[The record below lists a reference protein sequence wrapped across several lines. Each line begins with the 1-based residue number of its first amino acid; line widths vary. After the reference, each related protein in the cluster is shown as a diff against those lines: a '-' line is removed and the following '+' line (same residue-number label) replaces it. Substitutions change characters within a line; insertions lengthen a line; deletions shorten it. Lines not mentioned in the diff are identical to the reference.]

1 MDSHITLAGSFEDR
15 PGDSGTWPEL
25 MPVGVEDFGFD
36 ENPWAWADYA
46 DEETQ
51 RVDVAGAHVLAVLVT
66 LDAARWLPAT
76 LEALAKLDTR
86 PARLI
91 AIDNASTDA
100 TRTLLDRARD
110 QGVLDAV
117 YEGKREFGFGTA
129 VSAALESDAAN
140 LQDDADTLGFRAISA
155 DDTHWLW
162 LLHDDAVP
170 APDALYQLLAHVTID
185 PSIDLTGPKLLLPR
199 RRHGGQ
205 PISEV
210 GVSISGTGRR
220 ELDLDVD
227 EIDQGQRDE
236 PRERLGIST
245 CGMLVRTAVWE
256 QLDGLDPAL
265 PVFRD
270 GVDFGWRAH
279 LSGYRVVTTPSAQ
292 LTHRQVGRAGLRPH
306 GLTGRRP
313 GKVDR
318 LLGMLVVA
326 RHAPRKSLALV
337 WLRLVWSCLV
347 RAVGYLIGKVPGRA
361 LDEMQA
367 LGSFVAHPGRLRE
380 LRRRTAA
387 IDPMPGTSEFVESLR
402 PPWWSG
408 LRVGLDALTGAASD
422 RYRLI
427 AGDSDVATID
437 ELTGDD
443 FSSATDDRPRNL
455 WLSPAAITTAVA
467 VVASLVAARSLF
479 GSGSLVAPALLPAHD
494 SVITLWRTVMSAI
507 PGAPAQ
513 VTPPWEALVALGST
527 AMFGQPDW
535 LTTLLLCGVVP
546 LTLLA
551 AYPLGRRLIN
561 DRRVRLWVCAT
572 YALLPVLLGGT
583 NQGRLALSVVAIGLP
598 LLVMAARALVLRRT
612 RTPEA
617 WRGGWGAGVV
627 LVALVA
633 FEPSM
638 IIFAV
643 LVGILGAVVLRR
655 SPRKIGRIGIALGV
669 PLVVLLPWWP
679 TLISAPG
686 RLFVG
691 PDAAIAGVTP
701 AAPAW
706 QLLLGRDVGPGLPPL
721 WVGAV
726 IFSIIWLIALLGLA
740 RRPGRRAVLAAW
752 AAALVAL
759 GMAVVI
765 SRLVVAVPPAGT
777 EVRPWVGSY
786 LLLGFGALI
795 ISGGMGL
802 DGLSM
807 DMKERS
813 FSWLQPAS
821 VLAGVAVCLVSV
833 GGAVWWVLAGAH
845 GPIERSRLNA
855 IPPYVMN
862 AMKSDARPRLL
873 AIDLSD
879 GTARYAVLADDHL
892 RLGDA
897 DRGFTYGGS
906 VSARE
911 QVDDLVVR
919 LVAGTADSDINP
931 QLTSLG
937 IGYIWV
943 TGANED
949 IKARI
954 DNTPGLGTASGNE
967 RGIVWKLEPAVAR
980 TVLVDGSSQSPI
992 GRPPAPVPA
1001 GGRERQLQ
1009 VGESADVRW
1018 RAELDGRT
1026 LAPVADGWQ
1035 QVFAVLAGGG
1045 TVTFTLPSLMPWLL
1059 AGQVLVIAV
1068 AGVLAAPAIRRPEVR
1083 DPAKTARR
1091 AATLSD
1097 LPDA

>member
-1 MDSHITLAGSFEDR
+1 MDSHITLTGSNEDR
-15 PGDSGTWPEL
+15 PGGSGAWPEL
-25 MPVGVEDFGFD
+25 MPVNVEDFGFD
-36 ENPWAWADYA
+36 ENPWAWADYVD
-46 DEETQ
+46 DETE
-51 RVDVAGAHVLAVLVT
+51 RVDISAAHVVAVLVT

-76 LEALAKLDTR
+76 LEALAELDTR
-86 PARLI
+86 PTRLI
-91 AIDNASTDA
+91 AIDNASSDA
-100 TRTLLDRARD
+100 TRALLDRAHD

-117 YEGKREFGFGTA
+117 YEGQRDFGFGTA
-129 VSAALESDAAN
+129 VEAALEFDAAN
-140 LQDDADTLGFRAISA
+140 LQDDADTIGFRAISA
-155 DDTHWLW
+155 HDTRWLW

-210 GVSISGTGRR
+210 GVTISGTGRR

-236 PRERLGIST
+236 PQERLGVST
-245 CGMLVRTAVWE
+245 CGMLVRTTVWE

-270 GVDFGWRAH
+270 GVEFGWRAH
-279 LSGYRVVTTPSAQ
+279 LNGYRVVTTPRAQ
-292 LTHRQVGRAGLRPH
+292 LTHRQVGRAGLRPR

-326 RHAPRKSLALV
+326 GHAPRKRLPLV
-337 WLRLVWSCLV
+337 WLRLVWSCLL

-380 LRRRTAA
+380 LRKRTAA
-387 IDPMPGTSEFVESLR
+387 IDPAPGTGEFVESLR

-408 LRVGLDALTGAASD
+408 LRVGLDTLTGAASE
-422 RYRLI
+422 RYRLV

-443 FSSATDDRPRNL
+443 FSSAIDDRPRNV
-455 WLSPAAITTAVA
+455 WLSPAAITTALA
-467 VVASLVAARSLF
+467 VVASLIAARSLF
-479 GSGSLVAPALLPAHD
+479 GRGSLVAPALLPAHD
-494 SVITLWRTVMSAI
+494 NLITLWRTVISAI

-527 AMFGQPDW
+527 AMFGQPEW

-551 AYPLGRRLIN
+551 AYPLARRLIN
-561 DRRVRLWVCAT
+561 DRRVRLWVSGT

-583 NQGRLALSVVAIGLP
+583 NQGRLALSVVAISLP

-643 LVGILGAVVLRR
+643 LVGILGAIVLRR

-691 PDAAIAGVTP
+691 PDSALAGVTP

-726 IFSIIWLIALLGLA
+726 IFGVIWLVALLGLA
-740 RRPGRRAVLAAW
+740 RRPARRAVLAAW
-752 AAALVAL
+752 AVALVAL
-759 GMAVVI
+759 GMAVVL

-777 EVRPWVGSY
+777 EVRPWIGSY
-786 LLLGFGALI
+786 LLLGFAALI
-795 ISGGMGL
+795 IGGGMGL
-802 DGLSM
+802 DGFSR

-821 VLAGVAVCLVSV
+821 VLAGIAVCLVSV

-906 VSARE
+906 VAARE

-931 QLTSLG
+931 QLTDLG
-937 IGYIWV
+937 IGYVWV

-980 TVLVDGSSQSPI
+980 AVLIDGSSRLAV

-1001 GGRERQLQ
+1001 GGQERQLQ
-1009 VGESADVRW
+1009 IGESADVRW
-1018 RAELDGRT
+1018 RAELDSRT
-1026 LAPVADGWQ
+1026 LASVADGWQ
-1035 QVFAVLAGGG
+1035 QVFAVPADGG
-1045 TVTFTLPSLMPWLL
+1045 TVTFALPSLMPWLL
-1059 AGQVLVIAV
+1059 PAQGLVLLV

-1091 AATLSD
+1091 AATLSE
-1097 LPDA
+1097 LA

>member
-1 MDSHITLAGSFEDR
+1 MDSDIALAGAYEDR
-15 PGDSGTWPEL
+15 PGGSGAWPEL
-25 MPVGVEDFGFD
+25 MPVNVEEFGFD
-36 ENPWAWADYA
+36 ENPWAWAEFPEDA
-46 DEETQ
+46 ATE
-51 RVDVAGAHVLAVLVT
+51 RVDIAGTHVIAVLVA
-66 LDAARWLPAT
+66 LDAARWLPAS
-76 LEALAKLDTR
+76 LDALAKLDTR
-86 PARLI
+86 PTRLI

-100 TRTLLDRARD
+100 TRTLLDRALD
-110 QGVLDAV
+110 EGVLDAV
-117 YEGKREFGFGTA
+117 YDGRREFGFGAA
-129 VSAALESDAAN
+129 VNAALEFDAAN
-140 LQDDADTLGFRAISA
+140 LQDDADTIGFRAVSA
-155 DDTHWLW
+155 QDTHWLW

-170 APDALYQLLAHVTID
+170 APDALYQLLAHVTTD
-185 PSIDLTGPKLLLPR
+185 QSIDLTGPKLLLPR

-210 GVSISGTGRR
+210 GVSISDTGRR

-236 PRERLGIST
+236 PQERLGVST
-245 CGMLVRTAVWE
+245 CGMLVRTAVWQE
-256 QLDGLDPAL
+256 LDGLDPAL

-270 GVDFGWRAH
+270 GVEFGWRAH
-279 LSGYRVVTTPSAQ
+279 LNGYRVVTTPAAQ
-292 LTHRQVGRAGLRPH
+292 LTHRQVGRAGLRPR
-306 GLTGRRP
+306 GITGRRP
-313 GKVDR
+313 GKIDR

-326 RHAPRKSLALV
+326 GHARKKMLPLV

-361 LDEMQA
+361 LDEMLA
-367 LGSFVAHPGRLRE
+367 LGSFVAHPGRLRDI
-380 LRRRTAA
+380 RTRTAA
-387 IDPMPGTSEFVESLR
+387 IDPVPGTDEVVDSLR

-408 LRVGLDALTGAASD
+408 LQAGLDALTGTASE
-422 RYRLI
+422 RYRLV

-443 FSSATDDRPRNL
+443 FSSATDARPKNL
-455 WLSPAAITTAVA
+455 WLNPAAITVAVA
-467 VVASLVAARSLF
+467 VVASFIAARSLY

-494 SVITLWRTVMSAI
+494 SIVSLWRTVVSAI

-513 VTPPWEALVALGST
+513 VTPPWEALAALAST
-527 AMFGQPDW
+527 ATFGQPEW
-535 LTTLLLCGVVP
+535 FTTLLVCGVVP
-546 LTLLA
+546 LSLLA
-551 AYPLGRRLIN
+551 AYPLARRVIN

-583 NQGRLALSVVAIGLP
+583 NQGRLALSVVAIGMP

-627 LVALVA
+627 LVILVA

-643 LVGILGAVVLRR
+643 LVGILGAIVLRH

-669 PLVVLLPWWP
+669 PLVVMLPWWP
-679 TLISAPG
+679 TVISTPG

-691 PDAAIAGVTP
+691 PDSALAGVTQ
-701 AAPAW
+701 AAPVW
-706 QLLLGRDVGPGLPPL
+706 QLMLGRDVGPGLPPL
-721 WVGAV
+721 WVGGV
-726 IFSIIWLIALLGLA
+726 IFGIIWLVALLGLA
-740 RRPGRRAVLAAW
+740 RRPARRAVLAAW
-752 AAALVAL
+752 AGALVAF

-765 SRLVVAVPPAGT
+765 SRLVVSVPPAGT

-786 LLLGFGALI
+786 LLLGFAALI
-795 ISGGMGL
+795 LGAGLGL
-802 DGLSM
+802 DGFST
-807 DMKERS
+807 DMKVRS
-813 FSWLQPAS
+813 FSWLQPAT
-821 VLAGVAVCLVSV
+821 VLAGIAVCLISV

-879 GTARYAVLADDHL
+879 GTARYSVLADDYP

-897 DRGFTYGGS
+897 DRGFTFGGS

-919 LVAGTADSDINP
+919 LVAGTADSDINQ

-937 IGYIWV
+937 IGYVWV
-943 TGANED
+943 TGAND
-949 IKARI
+949 DSKARI
-954 DNTPGLGTASGNE
+954 DNTPGLGAASGNE

-980 TVLVDGSSQSPI
+980 TVVVDGSTRLPI
-992 GRPPAPVPA
+992 GSPPAPVPA
-1001 GGRERQLQ
+1001 GNQQRQLQ
-1009 VGESADVRW
+1009 LGESADMRW

-1026 LAPVADGWQ
+1026 LAPVANGWQ
-1035 QVFAVLAGGG
+1035 QVFALPGDGG
-1045 TVTFTLPSLMPWLL
+1045 TVTYMLPSLMPWLL
-1059 AGQVLVIAV
+1059 PFQGLVLLV

-1091 AATLSD
+1091 AATLSE
-1097 LPDA
+1097 LA

>member
-1 MDSHITLAGSFEDR
+1 MDSHITLTGSYEDR
-15 PGDSGTWPEL
+15 PGGSGVWPEL
-25 MPVGVEDFGFD
+25 MPVDDYGFD
-36 ENPWAWADYA
+36 ENPWAWADYVD
-46 DEETQ
+46 DEAE
-51 RVDVAGAHVLAVLVT
+51 RVDISSAHVVAVLVT

-86 PARLI
+86 PTRLI

-100 TRTLLDRARD
+100 TRSLLDRAYD

-117 YEGKREFGFGTA
+117 YDGKRDFGFGTA
-129 VSAALESDAAN
+129 VKAALQLEAAN
-140 LQDDADTLGFRAISA
+140 LQDDADTIGFRAISA
-155 DDTHWLW
+155 NDTQWLW

-170 APDALYQLLAHVTID
+170 APDALYQLLAHVITE

-205 PISEV
+205 PISEI

-236 PRERLGIST
+236 AQERLGVST

-256 QLDGLDPAL
+256 QLGGLDPGL

-270 GVDFGWRAH
+270 GVEFGWRAH
-279 LSGYRVVTTPSAQ
+279 LKGYGVVTTPSAEV
-292 LTHRQVGRAGLRPH
+292 THRQVGRAGLRPR

-326 RHAPRKSLALV
+326 GHAPSKSLVLV

-367 LGSFVAHPGRLRE
+367 LGSFVANPGRLRD
-380 LRRRTAA
+380 LRTRTAA
-387 IDPMPGTSEFVESLR
+387 IDPAPGTSEVVESLR

-408 LRVGLDALTGAASD
+408 LRVGLDALTGAASE
-422 RYRLI
+422 RYRLV
-427 AGDSDVATID
+427 AGDSDVASLD

-455 WLSPAAITTAVA
+455 WLSPAAITVAVA

-479 GSGSLVAPALLPAHD
+479 GSGSLVGPALLPAHD
-494 SVITLWRTVMSAI
+494 SLITLWRTVAAAI
-507 PGAPAQ
+507 PGAPGQ

-527 AMFGQPDW
+527 AMFGQPEW
-535 LTTLLLCGVVP
+535 LTTVLICGVVP

-551 AYPLGRRLIN
+551 AYPLARRLIN
-561 DRRVRLWVCAT
+561 DRRVRLWVCGT

-583 NQGRLALSVVAIGLP
+583 NQARLALSVVAIGLP

-643 LVGILGAVVLRR
+643 LVGILGAIVLRR

-679 TLISAPG
+679 TLIAAPG

-691 PDAAIAGVTP
+691 PDSALDGVTP

-706 QLLLGRDVGPGLPPL
+706 QLFLGRDVGPGLPPL

-726 IFSIIWLIALLGLA
+726 IFGVIWLVALLGLA
-740 RRPGRRAVLAAW
+740 RRPARRAVLGAW
-752 AAALVAL
+752 AIALVAL
-759 GMAVVI
+759 GMAVMF
-765 SRLVVAVPPAGT
+765 SRLVVTVPPAGT

-786 LLLGFGALI
+786 LLLGFAALI
-795 ISGGMGL
+795 ISAGMGL
-802 DGLSM
+802 DGFSA

-813 FSWLQPAS
+813 FSWLQPGS

-845 GPIERSRLNA
+845 DPIERSRLNA

-862 AMKSDARPRLL
+862 AMKSDTRPRLL

-879 GTARYAVLADDHL
+879 GAARYAVLADDHL

-897 DRGFTYGGS
+897 DRGFAYGGS

-911 QVDDLVVR
+911 QVDDLVIR

-931 QLTSLG
+931 QLTNLG
-937 IGYIWV
+937 IGYVWV

-980 TVLVDGSSQSPI
+980 TVLVDGSSRLPIDPSP
-992 GRPPAPVPA
+992 ASVPA
-1001 GGRERQLQ
+1001 GGPERQLHI
-1009 VGESADVRW
+1009 GESADLRW

-1035 QVFAVLAGGG
+1035 QVFAVPAAGG

-1059 AGQVLVIAV
+1059 PAQGLVLMV
-1068 AGVLAAPAIRRPEVR
+1068 AAVLAAPAIRRPEVR

-1091 AATLSD
+1091 AATLSE
-1097 LPDA
+1097 LA

>member
-1 MDSHITLAGSFEDR
+1 MDSHITLGGSYQDR
-15 PGDSGTWPEL
+15 PGGSGAWSGL
-25 MPVGVEDFGFD
+25 MPVDVEDLAFD
-36 ENPWAWADYA
+36 ENPWAWADYV
-46 DEETQ
+46 DGNETE
-51 RVDVAGAHVLAVLVT
+51 RVDVSRAQVMAVLVT
-66 LDAARWLPAT
+66 LDAARWLPPT
-76 LEALAKLDTR
+76 LEALAELTTR
-86 PARLI
+86 PTRLI
-91 AIDNASTDA
+91 AIDNESTDA
-100 TRTLLDRARD
+100 TRTLLDDAYH
-110 QGVLDAV
+110 QGLLDAV
-117 YEGKREFGFGTA
+117 YEGKREFGFGAA
-129 VSAALESDAAN
+129 VKAALQLDAAD
-140 LQDDADTLGFRAISA
+140 LQDDADTIGFRAVSA
-155 DDTHWLW
+155 LDTNWLW
-162 LLHDDAVP
+162 LLHDDAAP
-170 APDALYQLLAHVTID
+170 APDALCQLLAHVTID

-205 PISEV
+205 PISEI

-220 ELDLDVD
+220 ELDLEND

-236 PRERLGIST
+236 PQERLGVST

-270 GVDFGWRAH
+270 GVEFGWRAH
-279 LSGYRVVTTPSAQ
+279 LNGYSVVTTPKAQ
-292 LTHRQVGRAGLRPH
+292 ITHRQVGRAGLRPR

-313 GKVDR
+313 GKLDR

-326 RHAPRKSLALV
+326 GHAPRKSLPLV

-361 LDEMQA
+361 LDEMMA
-367 LGSFVAHPGRLRE
+367 LGSFVAHPGRLRD

-387 IDPMPGTSEFVESLR
+387 IDPTPGTRDVVESLR

-408 LRVGLDALTGAASD
+408 LQVGLDALTGAASE
-422 RYRLI
+422 RYRSV
-427 AGDSDVATID
+427 AGDSDVASID

-443 FSSATDDRPRNL
+443 FSSAADDRPKNL

-467 VVASLVAARSLF
+467 VVASLIAARSLF
-479 GSGSLVAPALLPAHD
+479 GRGSLVAPALLPAQD
-494 SVITLWRTVMSAI
+494 DVIGLWRSVVSAI

-513 VTPPWEALVALGST
+513 VTPPWEALVALAST
-527 AMFGQPDW
+527 AMFGQPEW
-535 LTTLLLCGVVP
+535 LITLLLCGVVP
-546 LTLLA
+546 LSLLA
-551 AYPLGRRLIN
+551 AYPLARRVIN
-561 DRRVRLWVCAT
+561 DRRVRLWVCGT

-583 NQGRLALSVVAIGLP
+583 NQGRLVLSVVAISLP

-643 LVGILGAVVLRR
+643 LAGILGAIVLRR

-669 PLVVLLPWWP
+669 PLLVLLPWWP

-691 PDAAIAGVTP
+691 PDSALAGVTP

-706 QLLLGRDVGPGLPPL
+706 QLFLGRDFGLGLPPL

-726 IFSIIWLIALLGLA
+726 VFGVVWLVALLGLA
-740 RRPGRRAVLAAW
+740 RRHARRAVLAAW
-752 AAALVAL
+752 AAALVAF
-759 GMAVVI
+759 GMAVLL
-765 SRLVVAVPPAGT
+765 SRLVVSVPPAGI

-786 LLLGFGALI
+786 LLLGFAALL
-795 ISGGMGL
+795 ISAGMGL
-802 DGLSM
+802 DGIST
-807 DMKERS
+807 DIKERS

-821 VLAGVAVCLVSV
+821 VLAGIAVCLISV
-833 GGAVWWVLAGAH
+833 GGAAWWVLAGAH
-845 GPIERSRLNA
+845 GPIERSRLDA

-873 AIDLSD
+873 AIDLID
-879 GTARYAVLADDHL
+879 GTGRYAVLADDHL

-897 DRGFTYGGS
+897 DRGFTFGGS
-906 VSARE
+906 VAARD

-931 QLTSLG
+931 QLTNLG
-937 IGYIWV
+937 IGYVWV
-943 TGANED
+943 TGADSET
-949 IKARI
+949 KARI

-967 RGIVWKLEPAVAR
+967 RGIIWKLEPPVAR
-980 TVLVDGSSQSPI
+980 SVVADGPARLPL
-992 GRPPAPVPA
+992 GPPPAPVPQSSQ
-1001 GGRERQLQ
+1001 GRQLRI
-1009 VGESADVRW
+1009 GESADVRW
-1018 RAELDGRT
+1018 RSELNGRT
-1026 LAPVADGWQ
+1026 LTPAADGWQ
-1035 QVFAVLAGGG
+1035 QVFALPADGG
-1045 TVTFTLPSLMPWLL
+1045 TVTYTLPSLMPWLL
-1059 AGQVLVIAV
+1059 PFQGLILLV

-1091 AATLSD
+1091 AATLSE
-1097 LPDA
+1097 LA

>member
-1 MDSHITLAGSFEDR
+1 MTGGGS
-15 PGDSGTWPEL
+15 SGS
-25 MPVGVEDFGFD
+25 
-36 ENPWAWADYA
+36 A
-46 DEETQ
+46 
-51 RVDVAGAHVLAVLVT
+51 
-66 LDAARWLPAT
+66 
-76 LEALAKLDTR
+76 
-86 PARLI
+86 
-91 AIDNASTDA
+91 
-100 TRTLLDRARD
+100 
-110 QGVLDAV
+110 
-117 YEGKREFGFGTA
+117 TA
-129 VSAALESDAAN
+129 VQAALELDAAN
-140 LQDDADTLGFRAISA
+140 LQDDADTIGFRAVSA
-155 DDTHWLW
+155 RDTHWLW

-170 APDALYQLLAHVTID
+170 APDALYQLLAHVTAD
-185 PSIDLTGPKLLLPR
+185 QSIDLTGPKLLLPR

-205 PISEV
+205 PISEI

-236 PRERLGIST
+236 PQERLGVST

-256 QLDGLDPAL
+256 ELGGLDPAL

-270 GVDFGWRAH
+270 GVEFGWRAH
-279 LSGYRVVTTPSAQ
+279 LNGYRVVTTPSAQ
-292 LTHRQVGRAGLRPH
+292 LTHRQVGRAGLRPR

-326 RHAPRKSLALV
+326 GHAPRKMLPLV

-361 LDEMQA
+361 LDEMRA

-387 IDPMPGTSEFVESLR
+387 IDPAPGTNEVVDSLR

-408 LRVGLDALTGAASD
+408 LRVGVDALTGAASE
-422 RYRLI
+422 RYRLV
-427 AGDSDVATID
+427 AGDSDVASID

-443 FSSATDDRPRNL
+443 FSSATDDRPKNL
-455 WLSPAAITTAVA
+455 WLSPAAITVAVA
-467 VVASLVAARSLF
+467 VVASLIAARSLVWQRLPRRSGVASCARQRHF
-479 GSGSLVAPALLPAHD
+479 PVAHCGQRDPGRACTGDTAVGGARRARLRRPCSASPNGSPRCCCVASCHCRC
-494 SVITLWRTVMSAI
+494 WRRIRSR
-507 PGAPAQ
+507 GA
-513 VTPPWEALVALGST
+513 
-527 AMFGQPDW
+527 
-535 LTTLLLCGVVP
+535 
-546 LTLLA
+546 
-551 AYPLGRRLIN
+551 LIN
-561 DRRVRLWVCAT
+561 DRRVRLWVCGT

-643 LVGILGAVVLRR
+643 LVGILGAIVLRR

-691 PDAAIAGVTP
+691 PDSALGWGDACSSGVAAAARPRSWPRP
-701 AAPAW
+701 AAT
-706 QLLLGRDVGPGLPPL
+706 LGRRCHLRRHLD
-721 WVGAV
+721 
-726 IFSIIWLIALLGLA
+726 
-740 RRPGRRAVLAAW
+740 RRPSRTRSPSSPTRSACRLGRCAGRVSAW
-752 AAALVAL
+752 L
-759 GMAVVI
+759 
-765 SRLVVAVPPAGT
+765 SSYPDWWSSVPPAGT

-786 LLLGFGALI
+786 LLLGFAALI

-802 DGLSM
+802 DGFSA

-813 FSWLQPAS
+813 FSWLQPAT
-821 VLAGVAVCLVSV
+821 VLAGIAVCLVSV

-845 GPIERSRLNA
+845 GPIERSRLDA

-873 AIDLSD
+873 AIDLID
-879 GTARYAVLADDHL
+879 GTARYSVLADDHL

-897 DRGFTYGGS
+897 DRGFTFGGS
-906 VSARE
+906 VAARE

-931 QLTSLG
+931 QLTNLG
-937 IGYIWV
+937 IGYVWV

-954 DNTPGLGTASGNE
+954 DNTPGLGHRQRKRA
-967 RGIVWKLEPAVAR
+967 RDRLEAR
-980 TVLVDGSSQSPI
+980 T
-992 GRPPAPVPA
+992 
-1001 GGRERQLQ
+1001 
-1009 VGESADVRW
+1009 
-1018 RAELDGRT
+1018 
-1026 LAPVADGWQ
+1026 
-1035 QVFAVLAGGG
+1035 GGG
-1045 TVTFTLPSLMPWLL
+1045 AHS
-1059 AGQVLVIAV
+1059 
-1068 AGVLAAPAIRRPEVR
+1068 
-1083 DPAKTARR
+1083 ARR
-1091 AATLSD
+1091 RVSAAAYRSAAGASARRRVSSGSFRSVSRPTCGGGPS
-1097 LPDA
+1097 

>member
-1 MDSHITLAGSFEDR
+1 MDSDIALAGAYEDR
-15 PGDSGTWPEL
+15 PGGSGAWPGL
-25 MPVGVEDFGFD
+25 MPVDVEEFGFD
-36 ENPWAWADYA
+36 ENPWAWAEFPNDVGT
-46 DEETQ
+46 E
-51 RVDVAGAHVLAVLVT
+51 RVDIAGAYVIAVLVT

-86 PARLI
+86 PTRLI

-100 TRTLLDRARD
+100 TRTLLDRAHD
-110 QGVLDAV
+110 QGTLDAV
-117 YEGKREFGFGTA
+117 YDGSREFGFGTA
-129 VSAALESDAAN
+129 VKAALEYDAAN
-140 LQDDADTLGFRAISA
+140 LQEDADTIGLRAVTA
-155 DDTHWLW
+155 QDTRWLW

-170 APDALYQLLAHVTID
+170 APDALYQLLAHVTTD
-185 PSIDLTGPKLLLPR
+185 QSIDLTGPKLLLPR

-205 PISEV
+205 PISEI
-210 GVSISGTGRR
+210 GVSISDTGRR

-236 PRERLGIST
+236 PQERLGVST
-245 CGMLVRTAVWE
+245 CGMLVRTAVWQE
-256 QLDGLDPAL
+256 LDGLDPAL

-270 GVDFGWRAH
+270 GVEFGWRAH
-279 LSGYRVVTTPSAQ
+279 LNGYRVVTTPAAQ
-292 LTHRQVGRAGLRPH
+292 LTHRQVGRAGLRPR

-326 RHAPRKSLALV
+326 GHAQRKMLPLV

-361 LDEMQA
+361 LDEMLA

-387 IDPMPGTSEFVESLR
+387 IDPAPRTSEVVHSLR
-402 PPWWSG
+402 PPWWSA
-408 LRVGLDALTGAASD
+408 LRVGLDTVTGTASE
-422 RYRLI
+422 RYRLV
-427 AGDSDVATID
+427 AGNSDVATID

-443 FSSATDDRPRNL
+443 FSSAIDARPKNL
-455 WLSPAAITTAVA
+455 WLSPAAITVAVA
-467 VVASLVAARSLF
+467 VVASLIAARSLF

-494 SVITLWRTVMSAI
+494 SIVDLWRTVVSAI

-513 VTPPWEALVALGST
+513 VTPPWEALAALAST
-527 AMFGQPDW
+527 AMFAQPEW
-535 LTTLLLCGVVP
+535 FTTLLLCGVVP
-546 LTLLA
+546 LSLLA
-551 AYPLGRRLIN
+551 AYPLARRVIN

-638 IIFAV
+638 IIFAA
-643 LVGILGAVVLRR
+643 LVGMLGAIVLRR

-679 TLISAPG
+679 TLITVPG

-691 PDAAIAGVTP
+691 PDSALAGVAP
-701 AAPAW
+701 AAPVW
-706 QLLLGRDVGPGLPPL
+706 QLMLGRDVGPGLPPL

-726 IFSIIWLIALLGLA
+726 IFGIIWVVALLGLA
-740 RRPGRRAVLAAW
+740 RRPARRAVLAAW

-759 GMAVVI
+759 AMAVAL
-765 SRLVVAVPPAGT
+765 SRLVVSVPPAGT

-786 LLLGFGALI
+786 LLLGFAALI

-802 DGLSM
+802 DGFSA
-807 DMKERS
+807 DVKERS
-813 FSWLQPAS
+813 FSWLQPAT
-821 VLAGVAVCLVSV
+821 VLAGIAVCLVSV

-845 GPIERSRLNA
+845 GPIERSRLDA

-873 AIDLSD
+873 AIDLID
-879 GTARYAVLADDHL
+879 GTARYSVLADDHL

-897 DRGFTYGGS
+897 DRGFTFGGS

-919 LVAGTADSDINP
+919 LVAGTADSGINP
-931 QLTSLG
+931 QLTNLG
-937 IGYIWV
+937 IGYVWV
-943 TGANED
+943 TGANDD

-967 RGIVWKLEPAVAR
+967 RGIIWKLEPPVSR
-980 TVLVDGSSQSPI
+980 TVVVDGSARLPLGS
-992 GRPPAPVPA
+992 PPAPVPA
-1001 GGRERQLQ
+1001 GNQQRQLQ
-1009 VGESADVRW
+1009 IGESADVRW
-1018 RAELDGRT
+1018 RAELDGT
-1026 LAPVADGWQ
+1026 TVAPVADGWQ
-1035 QVFAVLAGGG
+1035 QVFALPPEGG
-1045 TVTFTLPSLMPWLL
+1045 TVTYTLPSLMPWLL
-1059 AGQVLVIAV
+1059 PLQGLVLLV

-1091 AATLSD
+1091 AATLSE
-1097 LPDA
+1097 LA

>member
-1 MDSHITLAGSFEDR
+1 
-15 PGDSGTWPEL
+15 
-25 MPVGVEDFGFD
+25 MPVNVEEFGFD
-36 ENPWAWADYA
+36 ENPWAWAEFPGDRPI
-46 DEETQ
+46 E
-51 RVDVAGAHVLAVLVT
+51 RVDIAGAHVMAVLVT

-86 PARLI
+86 PTRLI
-91 AIDNASTDA
+91 AIDNASTDT
-100 TRTLLDRARD
+100 TRTLLDRAYD
-110 QGVLDAV
+110 EGVLDAV
-117 YEGKREFGFGTA
+117 YGGSREFGFGAA
-129 VSAALESDAAN
+129 VNAALELDAAN
-140 LQDDADTLGFRAISA
+140 LQDDADTIGFRAVSA
-155 DDTHWLW
+155 QDTHWLW

-170 APDALYQLLAHVTID
+170 APDALYQLLAHVTTD
-185 PSIDLTGPKLLLPR
+185 HSIDLTGPKLLLPR

-210 GVSISGTGRR
+210 GVSISDTGRR

-236 PRERLGIST
+236 PQERLGVST
-245 CGMLVRTAVWE
+245 CGMLVRTAVWH
-256 QLDGLDPAL
+256 QLEGLDPAL

-270 GVDFGWRAH
+270 GVEFGWRAH
-279 LSGYRVVTTPSAQ
+279 LNGYRVVTTPAAQ
-292 LTHRQVGRAGLRPH
+292 LTHRQVGRAGLRPR

-326 RHAPRKSLALV
+326 GHARSKMLPLV

-367 LGSFVAHPGRLRE
+367 LGSFVAHPGRLRDI
-380 LRRRTAA
+380 RRRTAA
-387 IDPMPGTSEFVESLR
+387 IDPVPGTNEVVDSLR

-408 LRVGLDALTGAASD
+408 LRVGLDTLSGTASE
-422 RYRLI
+422 RYRLV
-427 AGDSDVATID
+427 AGDSDVASID
-437 ELTGDD
+437 ELTGDE
-443 FSSATDDRPRNL
+443 FSSATDSRPKNL
-455 WLSPAAITTAVA
+455 LLSPAAITVAIA
-467 VVASLVAARSLF
+467 VVASFIAARSLF

-494 SVITLWRTVMSAI
+494 SIVDLWRTVVSAI

-513 VTPPWEALVALGST
+513 VTPPWEALAALAST
-527 AMFGQPDW
+527 ALFGQPEW
-535 LTTLLLCGVVP
+535 FTTLLLCGVVP
-546 LTLLA
+546 LSLLA
-551 AYPLGRRLIN
+551 AYPLARRVIN
-561 DRRVRLWVCAT
+561 DRRVRLWVCGT

-643 LVGILGAVVLRR
+643 LVGILGAIVLRR

-691 PDAAIAGVTP
+691 PDSVLAGVRP
-701 AAPAW
+701 AAPVW
-706 QLLLGRDVGPGLPPL
+706 QLMLGRDVGPGLPPL

-726 IFSIIWLIALLGLA
+726 IFGIIWVVALLGLA
-740 RRPGRRAVLAAW
+740 RRPARRAVLAAW
-752 AAALVAL
+752 AAALVAFGL
-759 GMAVVI
+759 AVVL
-765 SRLVVAVPPAGT
+765 SRLVVSVPPAGT

-786 LLLGFGALI
+786 LLLGFAALI

-802 DGLSM
+802 DGFSG
-807 DMKERS
+807 DMTARS
-813 FSWLQPAS
+813 FSWLQPAT
-821 VLAGVAVCLVSV
+821 VLAGIGVCLISV

-845 GPIERSRLNA
+845 GPIERSRLDA

-862 AMKSDARPRLL
+862 SMKSDARPRLL

-879 GTARYAVLADDHL
+879 GTARYSVLADDHL

-897 DRGFTYGGS
+897 DRGFTFGGS
-906 VSARE
+906 VSAHE

-931 QLTSLG
+931 QLTNLG
-937 IGYIWV
+937 IGYVWV
-943 TGANED
+943 AGANDD

-980 TVLVDGSSQSPI
+980 TVVVDGSARLPI
-992 GRPPAPVPA
+992 GSPPTPVPA
-1001 GGRERQLQ
+1001 GTQQRQLQ
-1009 VGESADVRW
+1009 IGESADTRW
-1018 RAELDGRT
+1018 RAEMDGRT
-1026 LAPVADGWQ
+1026 LAPVTDGWQ
-1035 QVFAVLAGGG
+1035 QAFALPAGAG
-1045 TVTFTLPSLMPWLL
+1045 TVTYSLPSLMPWLL
-1059 AGQVLVIAV
+1059 PLQGLVLLV

-1091 AATLSD
+1091 AATLSE
-1097 LPDA
+1097 LA

>member
-1 MDSHITLAGSFEDR
+1 MDSDTALAGAYDDR
-15 PGDSGTWPEL
+15 PGGSGAWPEL
-25 MPVGVEDFGFD
+25 MPVNVEEFGFD
-36 ENPWAWADYA
+36 ENPWAWAEFPNDGA
-46 DEETQ
+46 TE
-51 RVDVAGAHVLAVLVT
+51 RVDIASAHVIAVLVT

-76 LEALAKLDTR
+76 LDALAELDTR
-86 PARLI
+86 PTRLI

-100 TRTLLDRARD
+100 TRTLLDRALD
-110 QGVLDAV
+110 EGVLDAV
-117 YEGKREFGFGTA
+117 YDGSREFGFGTA
-129 VSAALESDAAN
+129 VNAALEFDAAN
-140 LQDDADTLGFRAISA
+140 LQDDADTIGFRAVSA
-155 DDTHWLW
+155 QDTHWLW

-170 APDALYQLLAHVTID
+170 APDALYQLLAHVTTD
-185 PSIDLTGPKLLLPR
+185 QSIDLTGPKLLLPR

-210 GVSISGTGRR
+210 GVSISDTGRR

-236 PRERLGIST
+236 PQERLGVST
-245 CGMLVRTAVWE
+245 CGMLVRTAVWQE
-256 QLDGLDPAL
+256 LDGLDPAL

-270 GVDFGWRAH
+270 GVEFGWRAH
-279 LSGYRVVTTPSAQ
+279 LNGYRVVTTPAAQ
-292 LTHRQVGRAGLRPH
+292 LTHRQVGRAGLRPR
-306 GLTGRRP
+306 GITGRRP
-313 GKVDR
+313 GKIDR

-326 RHAPRKSLALV
+326 GHAPKGVLPLV

-361 LDEMQA
+361 LDEMLA
-367 LGSFVAHPGRLRE
+367 LGSFVAHPGQLRDI
-380 LRRRTAA
+380 RSRTAA
-387 IDPMPGTSEFVESLR
+387 IDPVPGTSEVVDALR

-408 LRVGLDALTGAASD
+408 LRVGLDAVTGTASE
-422 RYRLI
+422 RYRLV

-443 FSSATDDRPRNL
+443 FSSATDARPKNL
-455 WLSPAAITTAVA
+455 WLSPAAITVAVA
-467 VVASLVAARSLF
+467 VVASFIAARSLF
-479 GSGSLVAPALLPAHD
+479 GSGSLAAPALLPAHD
-494 SVITLWRTVMSAI
+494 SIVSLWRTVVSAI

-513 VTPPWEALVALGST
+513 VTPPWEALAAVAST
-527 AMFGQPDW
+527 AMFGQPEW
-535 LTTLLLCGVVP
+535 FTTLLLCGVVP
-546 LTLLA
+546 LSLLA
-551 AYPLGRRLIN
+551 AYPLARRVIN

-643 LVGILGAVVLRR
+643 LVGILGAIVLRR

-669 PLVVLLPWWP
+669 PLVVMLPWWP
-679 TLISAPG
+679 TVISTPG

-691 PDAAIAGVTP
+691 PDSVLAGVTP
-701 AAPAW
+701 AAPVW
-706 QLLLGRDVGPGLPPL
+706 QLMLGRDVGPGLPPL

-726 IFSIIWLIALLGLA
+726 IFGIIWLVALLGIA
-740 RRPGRRAVLAAW
+740 RRPARRAVLAAW
-752 AAALVAL
+752 AVALVAF

-765 SRLVVAVPPAGT
+765 SRLVVSVPPAGT
-777 EVRPWVGSY
+777 EVRPWIGSY
-786 LLLGFGALI
+786 LLLGFAALI
-795 ISGGMGL
+795 LSAGLGL
-802 DGLSM
+802 DGFSG

-813 FSWLQPAS
+813 FSWLQPAT
-821 VLAGVAVCLVSV
+821 VLAGIAVCLISV
-833 GGAVWWVLAGAH
+833 GGGVWWVLAGAH
-845 GPIERSRLNA
+845 GPIERSRLDA
-855 IPPYVMN
+855 IPPYVVN

-879 GTARYAVLADDHL
+879 GTARYSVLADDYP

-897 DRGFTYGGS
+897 DRGFTFGGS

-931 QLTSLG
+931 QLINLG
-937 IGYIWV
+937 IGYVWV
-943 TGANED
+943 TGAND
-949 IKARI
+949 DSKARI

-980 TVLVDGSSQSPI
+980 AVVVDGSTRLSI
-992 GRPPAPVPA
+992 GSPPAPVPA
-1001 GGRERQLQ
+1001 GNQQRQLDL
-1009 VGESADVRW
+1009 GESADMRW

-1026 LAPVADGWQ
+1026 LAPVANGWQ
-1035 QVFAVLAGGG
+1035 QVFALPADGG
-1045 TVTFTLPSLMPWLL
+1045 TVTYTLPSLMPWLL
-1059 AGQVLVIAV
+1059 PFQGLVLLV

-1091 AATLSD
+1091 AATLSE
-1097 LPDA
+1097 LA

>member
-1 MDSHITLAGSFEDR
+1 MDSHITLTGSYEDR
-15 PGDSGTWPEL
+15 PGGSGAWPEL
-25 MPVGVEDFGFD
+25 MPVDDFGFD
-36 ENPWAWADYA
+36 ENPWAWADHVA
-46 DEETQ
+46 DEAE
-51 RVDVAGAHVLAVLVT
+51 RVDVAGAHVVAVLVT

-86 PARLI
+86 PTRLI

-100 TRTLLDRARD
+100 TRSLLDRAYD

-117 YEGKREFGFGTA
+117 YDGKRDFGFGTA
-129 VSAALESDAAN
+129 VRAALDFDSAG
-140 LQDDADTLGFRAISA
+140 LQDDADTIGLRAISA
-155 DDTHWLW
+155 ADTHWLW

-170 APDALYQLLAHVTID
+170 APDALYQLLAHVTTE

-205 PISEV
+205 PISEI

-236 PRERLGIST
+236 PQERLGVST

-256 QLDGLDPAL
+256 QLGGLEPAL

-270 GVDFGWRAH
+270 GVEFGWRAH
-279 LSGYRVVTTPSAQ
+279 LNGYRVVTTPSAEV
-292 LTHRQVGRAGLRPH
+292 THRQVGRAGLRPR

-326 RHAPRKSLALV
+326 GHAPRKRLILV

-367 LGSFVAHPGRLRE
+367 LGSFVAHPDRLRE
-380 LRRRTAA
+380 LRGRTAA
-387 IDPMPGTSEFVESLR
+387 MKPAPGTSEVVESLR

-408 LRVGLDALTGAASD
+408 LRVGLDALTGAASE
-422 RYRLI
+422 RYRLV
-427 AGDSDVATID
+427 AGDSDVASID

-443 FSSATDDRPRNL
+443 FSSAIDDRPRNL
-455 WLSPAAITTAVA
+455 WLSPAAITVAVA
-467 VVASLVAARSLF
+467 VVASLIAARSLF
-479 GSGSLVAPALLPAHD
+479 GSGSLVGPALLPAHD
-494 SVITLWRTVMSAI
+494 SLITLWRTVMSAI

-513 VTPPWEALVALGST
+513 VTPPWETLVAIGST
-527 AMFGQPDW
+527 AMFGQPEW
-535 LTTLLLCGVVP
+535 LTTVLVCGVVP

-551 AYPLGRRLIN
+551 AYPLARRLIN
-561 DRRVRLWVCAT
+561 DRRVRLWVCGT

-612 RTPEA
+612 RSPEA

-627 LVALVA
+627 LVAVVA

-643 LVGILGAVVLRR
+643 LVGIIGAIVLRR
-655 SPRKIGRIGIALGV
+655 SPRKVGRIGIALGV

-691 PDAAIAGVTP
+691 PDSALAGVTP

-726 IFSIIWLIALLGLA
+726 IFGVIWLVALLGLA
-740 RRPGRRAVLAAW
+740 RRPARRAVLTAW
-752 AAALVAL
+752 AVALVAL
-759 GMAVVI
+759 GMAVAF

-786 LLLGFGALI
+786 LLLGFAALI
-795 ISGGMGL
+795 ISAGMGL
-802 DGLSM
+802 DGFSA

-813 FSWLQPAS
+813 FSWLQPAL
-821 VLAGVAVCLVSV
+821 VLAGIAVCLVTV

-862 AMKSDARPRLL
+862 ALKSDARPRLL

-911 QVDDLVVR
+911 QVDDLVIR

-931 QLTSLG
+931 QLTNLG
-937 IGYIWV
+937 IGYVWV

-949 IKARI
+949 IRARI
-954 DNTPGLGTASGNE
+954 DNTPGLGTASGND

-980 TVLVDGSSQSPI
+980 TVLVDGSSRLPV
-992 GRPPAPVPA
+992 GPPPTPVPA
-1001 GGRERQLQ
+1001 GGQQRQLQ
-1009 VGESADVRW
+1009 IGESADVRW

-1026 LAPVADGWQ
+1026 LAPVAEGWQ
-1035 QVFAVLAGGG
+1035 QAFALPAGGG
-1045 TVTFTLPSLMPWLL
+1045 TATFTLPSLMPWLL
-1059 AGQVLVIAV
+1059 PGQILVLLV
-1068 AGVLAAPAIRRPEVR
+1068 AAVLAAPAIRRPEVR
-1083 DPAKTARR
+1083 DPATTARR
-1091 AATLSD
+1091 AATLSE
-1097 LPDA
+1097 LA